1 MNELLDQLPEF
12 LQNEIVL
19 FAIVVAV
26 IAIVGYVVLWLFRE
40 IRGDPAPPPAS
51 QASPR
56 MPESPQGDVLGVGSA
71 GPTRTLD
78 LTGSGVL
85 GTMSQTSRIMEGPVS
100 GMLPRAD
107 TSIEGRDRIQ
117 IEPELRQAGYY
128 RPTALAE
135 YKSVRALLIV
145 VPLVVAAALA
155 LVVDNSQ
162 VPTIA
167 LGGLVVAALG
177 YSIPRVYINMVARAR
192 RREIERGLPVAVDMI
207 VLGLL
212 AGQNVM
218 KSFQRVAFEVRR
230 AFPILSEEMQLTYRQ
245 AELNTLGHALR
256 VWAKRSYVPEVY
268 NLAII
273 LTQSEQQG
281 ADITNGLFEFSSN
294 FRVTLR
300 QRADAQANRASFWM
314 LFPTVFCMWI
324 PAAVVL
330 AAPVY
335 FEFDE
340 RRAKARDALV
350 PPGGDPSESLQKR
363 YAPFMK
369 AKSQMPAQ

>member
-1 MNELLDQLPEF
+1 MNDFFEQLPELLRNQVVF
-12 LQNEIVL
+12 
-19 FAIVVAV
+19 FTIVVAG
-26 IAIVGYVVLWLFRE
+26 IAIAGYVLLWLFRE
-40 IRGDPAPPPAS
+40 IRGEAAPPSS
-51 QASPR
+51 QADSPR
-56 MPESPQGDVLGVGSA
+56 PESAHADVLGGGSA
-71 GPTRTLD
+71 GPTQTLD

-85 GTMSQTSRIMEGPVS
+85 GNMSRTSRIMEGPTS
-100 GMLPRAD
+100 GMLPRED
-107 TSIEGRDRIQ
+107 TSVGGRDRAQ
-117 IEPELRQAGYY
+117 IEPELRHAGYY

-135 YKSVRALLIV
+135 YKSVRALLVV

-155 LVVDNSQ
+155 LFVDNSD

-167 LGGLVVAALG
+167 IGGLIVAALG

-192 RREIERGLPVAVDMI
+192 RREIERGLPVAVDMM

-212 AGQNVM
+212 AGQNIM

-256 VWAKRSYVPEVY
+256 VWAKRSEVPEVY

-273 LTQSEQQG
+273 LTQSERQG
-281 ADITNGLFEFSSN
+281 ADVTNGLLEFSSN

-300 QRADAQANRASFWM
+300 QRADAQANRASFFM

-324 PAAVVL
+324 PAAVIL

-340 RRAKARDALV
+340 RRTKARDALV
-350 PPGGDPSESLQKR
+350 PPGGDPTESLQKR
-363 YAPFMK
+363 YGPYLK
-369 AKSQMPAQ
+369 SRSQMPNQ